1 MLCSELQRTK
11 VHTALT
17 SHVVFA
23 VFLSLY
29 GTGVESRLALQITE
43 LDTLFSSTLSRDCVA
58 ETFTTCVCDR
68 AHLGS
73 SFDQDI
79 LKMY

>member
-23 VFLSLY
+23 VFISLY

-43 LDTLFSSTLSRDCVA
+43 LDTLSDSEQGVW
-58 ETFTTCVCDR
+58 
-68 AHLGS
+68 
-73 SFDQDI
+73 
-79 LKMY
+79 